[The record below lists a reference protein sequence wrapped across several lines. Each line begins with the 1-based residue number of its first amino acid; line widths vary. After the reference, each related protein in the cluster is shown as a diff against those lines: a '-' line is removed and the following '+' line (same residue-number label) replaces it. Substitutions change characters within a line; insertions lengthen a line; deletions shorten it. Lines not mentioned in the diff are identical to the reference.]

1 MEAEEFVQLWH
12 ASFGPET
19 QPPESCSNLGK
30 RLTAQDVGTELRACE
45 TRVESLR
52 TQLTRE
58 LRALELLRRLVA
70 DLERRESGGG
80 DSTRHRIP
88 SEGEGSALRSR
99 AASQPHRDKPAH
111 SEPGSP
117 YTRKSASVPASPRR
131 ARPDIV
137 FSTSVHVAVKSKDQE
152 TVPSCDSTERERPGT
167 DGPTTPDEKNRR
179 HSDGVGGERRGS
191 VIRERAPGQANEA
204 DKCVARAV
212 RKRLI
217 EQGKWWS
224 SNLLTLQ
231 GSLQVQTPPINRR
244 RSVSDPPV
252 KLHGQRRRGPVPSI
266 KVHKVIESFEKLCQ
280 ETAPKVNAA
289 VGEKEIS
296 HVLRRHTSL
305 ETVNE
310 REKPLVVVDKKVGVT
325 SQSPPESDR
334 LGSLPVR
341 RTQSEKQEEKYIFPG
356 CKNHVVY
363 STHSLNRRYVKSQL
377 TQLEE
382 EGPTSSTLKRQQLS
396 IEAKLADRRRTGG
409 WKVVEVGGQR
419 RLLSKTPSL
428 QQINVSTRA
437 VCNDRAAQHKEHYNT
452 ENTRVT
458 QHPQGNNRGVHSG
471 AVSEVAHERRVTPV
485 KTRSSNMFKAA
496 KEKLSR
502 VTSSPP
508 LRRRLS
514 RGSRGREGPQH
525 RSSNGQV
532 EQTSSSVSP
541 SPVPPSG
548 GGGVQEVMVEKRV
561 ERSESLL
568 SEIMSHRFS
577 NGMEGSQLLE
587 SGEHSLLESQEGSGG
602 ESANI
607 PKVILRRRSERDNDP
622 LPEAKRRSSCLEE
635 DDCSTP
641 KEDFSLSLGD
651 DNLTQGLTQ
660 AMVEEKRP
668 QMQRM
673 ASDSTLRQDS
683 LEATLTP
690 ASITSGGSPTPAP
703 GNVNY
708 RMSYMTAVYD
718 SPQMVYASSGG
729 GGGLRDSN
737 QVDYM
742 PLINES
748 EGETTA
754 SGRLAL
760 VSSEPNL
767 LDLHQYHMLE
777 DSMELDEATISA
789 VTLNNDLFGSR
800 SGSVTSLPETLN
812 DSQSTSTASL
822 TEPLLSPSHTPAP
835 VVNLR
840 PSSGSSGAGR
850 RRNRKR
856 EGNAELDDQTGASL
870 VEMLS
875 SERLRSPNTTASSS
889 QYSMTSSL
897 SPPGEEVM
905 VNRSGSPT
913 LFPPPLHGTHLKEVE
928 THSPGTTRS
937 SRIYPVR
944 RSTVVVQGEKL
955 VIRKLVV
962 AGIVS
967 AEKSYLD
974 CLNVMKEFYRK
985 PLLART
991 TTSQTILSE
1000 RDINTVFYRTED
1012 LVDLHTALHEKLEP
1026 QLRDWTV
1033 NTCVGDFFVELC
1045 KNLKLYKDYV
1055 EFYQQSL
1062 QCLEKLKSESA
1073 PFRTFLEDV
1082 RATVMAHYNDVPR
1095 VNELLRRPIERLQ
1108 SYSLILNDL
1117 CQHTPEDHKDYSVLR
1132 QSLHVMSAFI
1142 ASTHDPQ
1149 SFSKLSGGYNREL
1162 VKEGLMVELSEGI
1175 RKVRRVFL
1183 FHDVIVSSK
1192 QKPTRAG
1199 VKFEPKWY
1207 LPLAE
1212 LSFHPPEES
1221 PEAHRPVPA
1230 TSDMDLS
1237 VMRNRIAELKAQIG
1251 KENTRDRSGSQPERE
1266 GSFRKGR
1273 GGIRGI
1279 YTMKSSR
1286 AVERTKKKLQEQ
1298 QVSYWMAVPSLPLR
1312 LYGDNGKQQY
1322 MFLLHSEQERENWL
1336 SSIKKLQPKAVR
1348 SVSFNTLELQDL
1360 LSHQTISELRKIEE
1374 VTQPVLGQPPSLSFL
1389 KSHSFLFP
1397 ISFLPPCLY
1406 FPSSTLLLFLFFS
1419 TKPIIVYSS
1428 TISFSY
1434 FDRPLNAQCVVDL
1447 HLHNIILKC

>member
-1 MEAEEFVQLWH
+1 TPHEYFSARFSRAGTHLAPGTAASSLLCSAAAKQTVIRPPLLQCRVWSFTMEAEEFVQLWH

-88 SEGEGSALRSR
+88 PEGEGSALRSR

-111 SEPGSP
+111 TEPGSP

-152 TVPSCDSTERERPGT
+152 TVPSCDSTAERERPGT
-167 DGPTTPDEKNRR
+167 DGSTTPDEKDRR
-179 HSDGVGGERRGS
+179 HSDGSVGERRGS
-191 VIRERAPGQANEA
+191 AIRERAPGQANEA

-231 GSLQVQTPPINRR
+231 GSLQAQTPPINRR

-252 KLHGQRRRGPVPSI
+252 QVYGQRRRVPVPSI

-310 REKPLVVVDKKVGVT
+310 REKPSVVVDKKEVGVT
-325 SQSPPESDR
+325 SQSPPERDR

-341 RTQSEKQEEKYIFPG
+341 RTRSESQEEKYIFPG

-377 TQLEE
+377 SQLEE

-396 IEAKLADRRRTGG
+396 IEAKLANRRRTGG

-428 QQINVSTRA
+428 QQINISTRA

-458 QHPQGNNRGVHSG
+458 RQRSVTQSNNRGVHSG

-485 KTRSSNMFKAA
+485 KTQSSNMFKAA

-508 LRRRLS
+508 LRRRPS
-514 RGSRGREGPQH
+514 RGSRG

-548 GGGVQEVMVEKRV
+548 VSGVQEVMVEKRV

-602 ESANI
+602 ESANVL
-607 PKVILRRRSERDNDP
+607 KVTLRRRSERDNDP

-641 KEDFSLSLGD
+641 KEEFSLSLGD
-651 DNLTQGLTQ
+651 DSLTQGLTKG
-660 AMVEEKRP
+660 MVEANSL
-668 QMQRM
+668 QVQRM

-708 RMSYMTAVYD
+708 RMSYMTAVHD
-718 SPQMVYASSGG
+718 SPQMAYASSGG

-760 VSSEPNL
+760 VASEPNL
-767 LDLHQYHMLE
+767 LERHMLE

-789 VTLNNDLFGSR
+789 VTLNNDMFGSR

-822 TEPLLSPSHTPAP
+822 TEPFLSPSHTTAP

-850 RRNRKR
+850 RRNRRR

-889 QYSMTSSL
+889 QYSTTCSL
-897 SPPGEEVM
+897 SPPAEEVM
-905 VNRSGSPT
+905 VNMSGSPT
-913 LFPPPLHGTHLKEVE
+913 LYPPPLHGTHLKEIE
-928 THSPGTTRS
+928 TQSPGTTRS

-974 CLNVMKEFYRK
+974 CLNVMKESTGKASAGTDHHNVRSFWR
-985 PLLART
+985 RET
-991 TTSQTILSE
+991 
-1000 RDINTVFYRTED
+1000 INTCSTGRRT
-1012 LVDLHTALHEKLEP
+1012 
-1026 QLRDWTV
+1026 W
-1033 NTCVGDFFVELC
+1033 
-1045 KNLKLYKDYV
+1045 
-1055 EFYQQSL
+1055 
-1062 QCLEKLKSESA
+1062 
-1073 PFRTFLEDV
+1073 
-1082 RATVMAHYNDVPR
+1082 
-1095 VNELLRRPIERLQ
+1095 
-1108 SYSLILNDL
+1108 
-1117 CQHTPEDHKDYSVLR
+1117 
-1132 QSLHVMSAFI
+1132 
-1142 ASTHDPQ
+1142 
-1149 SFSKLSGGYNREL
+1149 
-1162 VKEGLMVELSEGI
+1162 
-1175 RKVRRVFL
+1175 
-1183 FHDVIVSSK
+1183 
-1192 QKPTRAG
+1192 
-1199 VKFEPKWY
+1199 
-1207 LPLAE
+1207 
-1212 LSFHPPEES
+1212 
-1221 PEAHRPVPA
+1221 
-1230 TSDMDLS
+1230 
-1237 VMRNRIAELKAQIG
+1237 
-1251 KENTRDRSGSQPERE
+1251 
-1266 GSFRKGR
+1266 
-1273 GGIRGI
+1273 
-1279 YTMKSSR
+1279 
-1286 AVERTKKKLQEQ
+1286 
-1298 QVSYWMAVPSLPLR
+1298 
-1312 LYGDNGKQQY
+1312 
-1322 MFLLHSEQERENWL
+1322 
-1336 SSIKKLQPKAVR
+1336 
-1348 SVSFNTLELQDL
+1348 
-1360 LSHQTISELRKIEE
+1360 
-1374 VTQPVLGQPPSLSFL
+1374 
-1389 KSHSFLFP
+1389 
-1397 ISFLPPCLY
+1397 
-1406 FPSSTLLLFLFFS
+1406 
-1419 TKPIIVYSS
+1419 
-1428 TISFSY
+1428 
-1434 FDRPLNAQCVVDL
+1434 
-1447 HLHNIILKC
+1447 